1 MLMSNSARFKLD
13 SPLLKAVMIA
23 YHFHL
28 GSIITG
34 ETVDEALFD

>member
-34 ETVDEALFD
+34 ETVYVALFD